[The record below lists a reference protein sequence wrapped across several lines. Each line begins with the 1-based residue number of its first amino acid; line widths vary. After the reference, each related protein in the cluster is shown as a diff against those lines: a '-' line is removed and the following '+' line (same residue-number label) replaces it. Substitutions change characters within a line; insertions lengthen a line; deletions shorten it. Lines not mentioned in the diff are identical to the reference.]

1 MQLRSGGSSFNVETA
16 LLRMQLAHDTGDWHG
31 EVLKGCFVGWRLADL
46 ERRQLGEL
54 LAYSRNED
62 QEPA

>member
-31 EVLKGCFVGWRLADL
+31 EVL
-46 ERRQLGEL
+46 
-54 LAYSRNED
+54 
-62 QEPA
+62 